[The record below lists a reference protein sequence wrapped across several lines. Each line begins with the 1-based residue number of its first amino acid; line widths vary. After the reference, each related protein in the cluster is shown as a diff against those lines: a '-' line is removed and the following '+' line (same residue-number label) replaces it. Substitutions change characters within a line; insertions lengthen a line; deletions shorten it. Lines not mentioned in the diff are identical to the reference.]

1 MRNNIYPRFVKND
14 VIVRGSWG
22 KWEAPPHFRLRG
34 NDDMES
40 GSDAMESGS
49 DAMEIGY
56 DGNGFF
62 SSLDN

>member
-1 MRNNIYPRFVKND
+1 ME
-14 VIVRGSWG
+14 S
-22 KWEAPPHFRLRG
+22 G
-34 NDDMES
+34 NDDMK
-40 GSDAMESGS
+40 SGS